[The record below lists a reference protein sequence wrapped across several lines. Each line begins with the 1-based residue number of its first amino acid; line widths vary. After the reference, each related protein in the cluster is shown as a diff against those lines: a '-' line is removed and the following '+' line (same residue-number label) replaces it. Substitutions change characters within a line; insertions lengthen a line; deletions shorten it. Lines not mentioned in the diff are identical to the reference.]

1 MHFSPNSTLK
11 TFISALW
18 ALLTAT
24 AFATTQPAVVGKAT
38 MVIGQARLI
47 SPDGDA
53 KALGRGA
60 DVREGDRIE
69 TGAGGHVHLK
79 FVDGGR
85 ISVRPASRLQ
95 IENYSHTD
103 QQPALT
109 AIRFK
114 LDEGV
119 VRSITGS
126 WGEAARD
133 RFRLNTPLAAIGVKG
148 TDFSVSADARQTL
161 ASVYSGAIVLTPM
174 AEGCSATLG
183 PCVTGSERLLSE
195 AMKGQMLAVNGQ
207 QITPQVVALSE
218 PSSNGQRNN
227 TSAATS
233 PMAAATAPAA
243 SSSTVV
249 ARNDLG
255 AEKQFMSEARQIV
268 IPLPSVVM
276 PLPQVSQLQWM
287 RWPWTQTDTT
297 DALSQ
302 AFDAAKLKSSE
313 LTVSD
318 GAYALMRINPEGRPL
333 GSTEAKADFRM
344 AGATAQLVRRELFTE
359 VLDPVTV
366 NGGRLSVDFTK
377 ASFSTELNVS
387 SDRIGSQSLSSS
399 GSVQANGVISGTTGN
414 TITRG
419 ALSTDGR
426 EAGYFFSSN
435 LPAGQVRGITLWGR

>member
-1 MHFSPNSTLK
+1 MLFSPNSTYK
-11 TFISALW
+11 TFISALL
-18 ALLTAT
+18 AMLASS
-24 AFATTQPAVVGKAT
+24 AFAGPQPAVVGEAT

-47 SPDGDA
+47 GPEGDA
-53 KALGRGA
+53 KSLARGA
-60 DVREGDRIE
+60 AVREGDRIE

-85 ISVRPASRLQ
+85 ISVRPSSRLQ

-161 ASVYSGAIVLTPM
+161 ASVYTGAIVLTPM

-207 QITPQVVALSE
+207 QITPQVVALVD
-218 PSSNGQRNN
+218 PSSTNQRSNA
-227 TSAATS
+227 SSPATV
-233 PMAAATAPAA
+233 ATATVPAA
-243 SSSTVV
+243 PSATAV
-249 ARNDLG
+249 ARADL
-255 AEKQFMSEARQIV
+255 ATEKQVMSETRQIV
-268 IPLPSVVM
+268 M
-276 PLPQVSQLQWM
+276 PPPQVSQLQWM
-287 RWPWTQTDTT
+287 RWPWTQTSAT

-318 GAYALMRINPEGRPL
+318 GAYALMRLNPEGRAL
-333 GSTEAKADFRM
+333 GGTEAKADFRL
-344 AGATAQLVRRELFTE
+344 AGATAQLVRREVFTE
-359 VLDPVTV
+359 VMDPVAV
-366 NGGRLSVDFTK
+366 NSGRLSVDFTK
-377 ASFSTELNVS
+377 ATYTTQLAVTSE
-387 SDRIGSQSLSSS
+387 RIGAQDLTSS
-399 GSVQANGVISGTTGN
+399 GTVQANGVMAGTTGN
-414 TITRG
+414 TVTRG

>member
-1 MHFSPNSTLK
+1 MLNSTHSIFK
-11 TFISALW
+11 PFIT
-18 ALLTAT
+18 LLLAMLAGS
-24 AFATTQPAVVGKAT
+24 AFAIAQPAVVGEAT

-47 SPDGDA
+47 NPEGET
-53 KALGRGA
+53 KPLGRGA
-60 DVREGDRIE
+60 AVREGDRIE

-119 VRSITGS
+119 VRSITGT

-161 ASVYSGAIVLTPM
+161 ASVYTGAIVLTPM

-207 QITPQVVALSE
+207 QITPQVVALVD
-218 PSSNGQRNN
+218 PSSTNQRSN
-227 TSAATS
+227 TSAATPS
-233 PMAAATAPAA
+233 AQSATVPAA
-243 SSSTVV
+243 PSATTVTR
-249 ARNDLG
+249 ADLG
-255 AEKQFMSEARQIV
+255 AEKQVMSETRQIV
-268 IPLPSVVM
+268 M
-276 PLPQVSQLQWM
+276 PAPQVTQLQWM
-287 RWPWTQTDTT
+287 RWPWTQTSAT

-318 GAYALMRINPEGRPL
+318 GAYALMRLNPDGRPL
-333 GSTEAKADFRM
+333 GATEAKADFRL
-344 AGATAQLVRRELFTE
+344 AGATAQLVRREVFTE
-359 VLDPVTV
+359 VLDPVAV
-366 NGGRLSVDFTK
+366 NSGRLSVDFTK
-377 ASFSTELNVS
+377 ASYTTQLTVS
-387 SDRIGSQSLSSS
+387 GDRIGSQDLTSS
-399 GSVQANGVISGTTGN
+399 GAVQANGVMAGTTGN
-414 TITRG
+414 TVTRG

-435 LPAGQVRGITLWGR
+435 LPAGQVRGVTLWGR

>member
-1 MHFSPNSTLK
+1 MLFSPNSIFK
-11 TFISALW
+11 PFITMLLAMLAGSAY
-18 ALLTAT
+18 AIA
-24 AFATTQPAVVGKAT
+24 QPVVVGEAT

-47 SPDGDA
+47 SPEGEV
-53 KALGRGA
+53 KPLGRGA
-60 DVREGDRIE
+60 AVREGDRIE

-161 ASVYSGAIVLTPM
+161 ASVYTGAIVLTPM
-174 AEGCSATLG
+174 SEGCSSTLG

-207 QITPQVVALSE
+207 QIAPQVVALSE
-218 PSSNGQRNN
+218 PSSSQRSNA
-227 TSAATS
+227 S
-233 PMAAATAPAA
+233 APATPVITA
-243 SSSTVV
+243 TVPAAPSTTPV
-249 ARNDLG
+249 ARADL
-255 AEKQFMSEARQIV
+255 ATDKQVISETRQIV
-268 IPLPSVVM
+268 LP
-276 PLPQVSQLQWM
+276 PPQVTQLQWM
-287 RWPWTQTDTT
+287 RWPWTQTNAA

-318 GAYALMRINPEGRPL
+318 GAYALMRVNPDGRPL
-333 GSTEAKADFRM
+333 GATEAKADFRL
-344 AGATAQLVRRELFTE
+344 AGATAQLVRREVFTE
-359 VLDPVTV
+359 VLDPVAV
-366 NGGRLSVDFTK
+366 NSGRLSVDFTK
-377 ASFSTELNVS
+377 ASYSTQLNVS
-387 SDRIGSQSLSSS
+387 SDRIGNQDLTSS
-399 GSVQANGVISGTTGN
+399 GAVQANGVISGTAGN
-414 TITRG
+414 TVTRG

-435 LPAGQVRGITLWGR
+435 LSAGQVRGITLWGR

>member
-1 MHFSPNSTLK
+1 MLNSTHSIFK
-11 TFISALW
+11 PFIT
-18 ALLTAT
+18 LLLAMLAGS
-24 AFATTQPAVVGKAT
+24 AFALAQPAVVGEAT

-47 SPDGDA
+47 NPEGET
-53 KALGRGA
+53 KPLGRGA
-60 DVREGDRIE
+60 AVREGDRIE

-119 VRSITGS
+119 VRSITGT

-161 ASVYSGAIVLTPM
+161 ASVYTGAIVLTPM

-207 QITPQVVALSE
+207 QITPQVVALVD
-218 PSSNGQRNN
+218 SSSTNQRSN
-227 TSAATS
+227 TSAATTTAQS
-233 PMAAATAPAA
+233 ATVPAA
-243 SSSTVV
+243 PSATTVTR
-249 ARNDLG
+249 ADLG
-255 AEKQFMSEARQIV
+255 AEKQVMSETRQIV
-268 IPLPSVVM
+268 M
-276 PLPQVSQLQWM
+276 PAPQVTQLQWM
-287 RWPWTQTDTT
+287 RWPWTQTSAT

-318 GAYALMRINPEGRPL
+318 GAYALMRLNPDGRPL
-333 GSTEAKADFRM
+333 GATEAKADFRL
-344 AGATAQLVRRELFTE
+344 AGATAQLVRREVFTE
-359 VLDPVTV
+359 VLDPVAV
-366 NGGRLSVDFTK
+366 NSGRLSVDFTK
-377 ASFSTELNVS
+377 ASYTTQLTVS
-387 SDRIGSQSLSSS
+387 GDRIGSQDLTSS
-399 GSVQANGVISGTTGN
+399 GAVQANGVMAGTTGN

-435 LPAGQVRGITLWGR
+435 LPAGQVRGVTLWGR

>member
-1 MHFSPNSTLK
+1 MLYSPNSIFKSIITVLLVTL
-11 TFISALW
+11 TGCAL
-18 ALLTAT
+18 ALAR
-24 AFATTQPAVVGKAT
+24 PAVVGEAT
-38 MVIGQARLI
+38 LVIGQARLI
-47 SPDGDA
+47 SPGGEA
-53 KALGRGA
+53 KALSRGA
-60 DVREGDRIE
+60 AVRESDRIE

-119 VRSITGS
+119 LRSITGS

-133 RFRLNTPLAAIGVKG
+133 RFRLNTPLAAIGIKG

-161 ASVYSGAIVLTPM
+161 ASVYTGSIVLTPM

-218 PSSNGQRNN
+218 PSNTRQRNN
-227 TSAATS
+227 TNAAGTS
-233 PMAAATAPAA
+233 DQMATVPAAPSATA
-243 SSSTVV
+243 V
-249 ARNDLG
+249 ARTDLG
-255 AEKQFMSEARQIV
+255 AEKQVMSETRQIV
-268 IPLPSVVM
+268 M
-276 PLPQVSQLQWM
+276 PPPQVAQLQWM
-287 RWPWTQTDTT
+287 RWPWTQDSAT

-318 GAYALMRINPEGRPL
+318 GAYALMRMNPDGRPL
-333 GSTEAKADFRM
+333 GAADAKADFRL
-344 AGATAQLVRRELFTE
+344 AGATAQLVRREFFAE
-359 VLDPVTV
+359 VLDPVAV
-366 NGGRLSVDFTK
+366 NNGRLSVDFTK
-377 ASFSTELNVS
+377 ASYTTELTVS
-387 SDRIGSQSLSSS
+387 SDRIGSQNLTSS
-399 GSVQANGVISGTTGN
+399 GAVQANGVISGTAGN
-414 TITRG
+414 TFTRG

-435 LPAGQVRGITLWGR
+435 LSAGQVRGITLWGR

>member
-1 MHFSPNSTLK
+1 MHSSPNSTFK
-11 TFISALW
+11 TFI
-18 ALLTAT
+18 T
-24 AFATTQPAVVGKAT
+24 AFLAMLASSTFAGPQPAVVGEAT

-47 SPDGDA
+47 GPEGDA
-53 KALGRGA
+53 KSLARGA
-60 DVREGDRIE
+60 AVREGDRIE

-148 TDFSVSADARQTL
+148 TDFSVSADAHQTL
-161 ASVYSGAIVLTPM
+161 ASVYTGAIVLTPM

-195 AMKGQMLAVNGQ
+195 AMKGQMLAVTGQ
-207 QITPQVVALSE
+207 QITPQVVALADPGST
-218 PSSNGQRNN
+218 SQRSTNN
-227 TSAATS
+227 AATV
-233 PMAAATAPAA
+233 ATATVPAPPSA
-243 SSSTVV
+243 TAV
-249 ARNDLG
+249 ARADV
-255 AEKQFMSEARQIV
+255 ATEKQVMSETRQIV
-268 IPLPSVVM
+268 LP
-276 PLPQVSQLQWM
+276 PPQVTQLQWM
-287 RWPWTQTDTT
+287 RWPWTQTSAT

-318 GAYALMRINPEGRPL
+318 GAYALMRLNPEGRPL
-333 GSTEAKADFRM
+333 GGTEAKADFRL
-344 AGATAQLVRRELFTE
+344 AGATAQLVRREVFTE
-359 VLDPVTV
+359 VLDPVAV
-366 NGGRLSVDFTK
+366 NSGRLSVDFTK
-377 ASFSTELNVS
+377 STYTTQLAVS
-387 SDRIGSQSLSSS
+387 SDRIGTQDLTSS
-399 GSVQANGVISGTTGN
+399 GAVQANGVITGTTGN
-414 TITRG
+414 TVTRG

>member
-1 MHFSPNSTLK
+1 MLNSTHSIFK
-11 TFISALW
+11 PFIT
-18 ALLTAT
+18 LLLAMLAGS
-24 AFATTQPAVVGKAT
+24 AFAIAQPAVVGEAT

-47 SPDGDA
+47 NPEGET
-53 KALGRGA
+53 KPLGRGA
-60 DVREGDRIE
+60 AVREGDRIE

-119 VRSITGS
+119 VRSITGT

-161 ASVYSGAIVLTPM
+161 ASVYTGAIVLTPM

-207 QITPQVVALSE
+207 QITPQVVALVD
-218 PSSNGQRNN
+218 PSSTSQRNN
-227 TSAATS
+227 TSAATTS
-233 PMAAATAPAA
+233 AQSATVPAA
-243 SSSTVV
+243 PSATTVTR
-249 ARNDLG
+249 ADLG
-255 AEKQFMSEARQIV
+255 AEKQVMSETRQIV
-268 IPLPSVVM
+268 M
-276 PLPQVSQLQWM
+276 PAPQVTQLQWM
-287 RWPWTQTDTT
+287 RWPWTQTSAT

-318 GAYALMRINPEGRPL
+318 GAYALMRLNPDGRPL
-333 GSTEAKADFRM
+333 GATEAKADFRL
-344 AGATAQLVRRELFTE
+344 AGATAQLVRREVFTE
-359 VLDPVTV
+359 VLDPVAV
-366 NGGRLSVDFTK
+366 NSGRLSVDFTK
-377 ASFSTELNVS
+377 ASYTTQLTVS
-387 SDRIGSQSLSSS
+387 GDRIGSQDLTSS
-399 GSVQANGVISGTTGN
+399 GAVQANGVMAGTTGN
-414 TITRG
+414 TVTRG

-435 LPAGQVRGITLWGR
+435 LPAGQVRGVTLWGR

>member
-1 MHFSPNSTLK
+1 MLFSPNSTLK

-18 ALLTAT
+18 ALFVVS
-24 AFATTQPAVVGKAT
+24 AFATPQPAVVGQAT
-38 MVIGQARLI
+38 LVIGQARLI

-95 IENYSHTD
+95 IENYTHTD

-161 ASVYSGAIVLTPM
+161 ASVYTGAIVLTPM
-174 AEGCSATLG
+174 SDGCSATLG
-183 PCVTGSERLLSE
+183 PCVTGSERLLSD
-195 AMKGQMLAVNGQ
+195 AMKGQMLAVNSQ
-207 QITPQVVALSE
+207 QIAPQVVALAD
-218 PSSNGQRNN
+218 PSGNNQRNN
-227 TSAATS
+227 ASAAIAPVATGALPAAASAATVS
-233 PMAAATAPAA
+233 RA
-243 SSSTVV
+243 
-249 ARNDLG
+249 DL
-255 AEKQFMSEARQIV
+255 AIEKQVISETRQIV
-268 IPLPSVVM
+268 M
-276 PLPQVSQLQWM
+276 PPPQVTQLQWM
-287 RWPWTQTDTT
+287 RWPWTQTSST
-297 DALSQ
+297 DALSK

-318 GAYALMRINPEGRPL
+318 GAYALMRINPEGLPL
-333 GSTEAKADFRM
+333 GGAEAKADFRL

-359 VLDPVTV
+359 VLDPVAV

-377 ASFSTELNVS
+377 ATYATQLAVS
-387 SDRIGSQSLSSS
+387 GERIGAQELTSS
-399 GSVQANGVISGTTGN
+399 GTVQATGVMAGATGN
-414 TITRG
+414 TVTRG

-426 EAGYFFSSN
+426 EAGYFFSSD